1 MSETTTAPVTS
12 HDSVVDKVFDT
23 AFAKAAQALV
33 AAKNGLEAS
42 ARWLEG
48 RAKFVGDL
56 AKKLETEHGAAKV

>member
-1 MSETTTAPVTS
+1 MSETTTAPVAEKL
-12 HDSVVDKVFDT
+12 HDSVVDKVFDA

-33 AAKNGLEAS
+33 AAKKGLEAS

-56 AKKLETEHGAAKV
+56 AKKLEAA